1 MGSISSCD
9 DGTWIILRGDR
20 CRPSRAFRTGRMT
33 MGPIRALYLSV
44 ARLLFSGR
52 KRQRALPGRAAGDW
66 IETAIEQFEL
76 EMNDH
81 LER

>member
-1 MGSISSCD
+1 
-9 DGTWIILRGDR
+9 
-20 CRPSRAFRTGRMT
+20 MT